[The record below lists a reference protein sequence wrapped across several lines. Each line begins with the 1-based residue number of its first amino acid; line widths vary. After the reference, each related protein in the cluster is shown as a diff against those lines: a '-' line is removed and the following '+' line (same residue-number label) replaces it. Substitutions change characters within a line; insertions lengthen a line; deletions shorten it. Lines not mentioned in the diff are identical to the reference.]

1 MKALI
6 KVGYACNENCTF
18 CHTADLR
25 EMNDT
30 ADRVVWKIRRA
41 KALGYSM
48 VVLSGGEPTIRPE
61 LLPWARLTASLGMDF
76 GLVTNGLLLSYPH
89 VTSELVE
96 ACRLRYVYMSI
107 HGGDA
112 KVHRSVV
119 RADTFDQAL
128 GALRLL
134 AGRVPDLTANC
145 VVTTAN
151 MPHLRALVERLVP
164 LRDLAIKLSM
174 TQPKGGGK
182 HAFDVIVPDV
192 AECAAAVA
200 DAIQHGVRL
209 RGDAAGPRFAHDGL
223 PFCLLP
229 GLEDLYDDLKTHRFA
244 TMIEADE
251 DDFVPVDDVAK
262 IHPPPCEG
270 CSLRGACPGLF
281 RGYLEAR
288 GSDALRPVT
297 GKPRS
302 NAFHFVPERD
312 IARPAGAPC
321 PIERDGSSPYDRGRT
336 LFVRLADRMRLFRTE
351 TRDFS
356 DEELLAIK
364 EGTGQIYLDV
374 STKLAPDDFAKDLKK
389 LVVAA
394 ECARCAK
401 RPVCTGAWEPLRE
414 DVFTRDDALLRE
426 RVRGLSGR
434 VLDLGAGEG
443 PYLDVLAPA
452 IASGEVEY
460 VGVEPDAG
468 RVEILARRAER
479 ARFVVARAEDLQ
491 VDLGVFDHVLVLRS
505 YNHFADPAAAL
516 SAAIGSLRV
525 GGTLLVADNLAFGLV
540 RGLAHARRAERAPE
554 NQFEHHRN
562 DGAEQA
568 HRVLSR
574 FPLILRERRDA
585 GPATSNQWVLRYER
599 APAASPSPEVAARG
613 HAPPRR
619 AESASTE
626 QPT

>member
-61 LLPWARLTASLGMDF
+61 LLSWARLTASLGMDF

-151 MPHLRALVERLVP
+151 QPHLRALVERLLP
-164 LRDLAIKLSM
+164 LRDLTIKLSM
-174 TQPKGGGK
+174 TQPKGGGQ

-192 AECAAAVA
+192 AECAAAVK
-200 DAIQHGVRL
+200 DAIEHGIAL
-209 RGDAAGPRFAHDGL
+209 RGEAALPRFAHDGL

-262 IHPPPCEG
+262 MHPPACEG
-270 CSLRGACPGLF
+270 CGLRGACPGLF
-281 RGYLEAR
+281 RGYFEAR
-288 GSDALRPVT
+288 GDSALRPAL

-302 NAFHFVPERD
+302 NSFHYVPERD
-312 IARPAGAPC
+312 VARPKGAPC
-321 PIERDGSSPYDRGRT
+321 PIKRDGVSPYDRGRT

-351 TRDFS
+351 SRDFS
-356 DEELLAIK
+356 DEEILAVK

-374 STKLAPDDFAKDLKK
+374 STKLAPDDFAKDLRK
-389 LVVAA
+389 LVPSS
-394 ECARCAK
+394 ECRQCEK
-401 RPVCTGAWEPLRE
+401 RPACTGAWEPLRE
-414 DVFTRDDALLRE
+414 DLFTRDDS
-426 RVRGLSGR
+426 RVRALVAGLSGR

-443 PYLDVLAPA
+443 PYLDLLAPK

-460 VGVEPDAG
+460 VAVEPDPG
-468 RVEILARRAER
+468 RLGLIASRAPR
-479 ARFVVARAEDLQ
+479 AHLLPVRAEDLP
-491 VDLGVFDHVLVLRS
+491 VDLGLFDHVLCLRS
-505 YNHFADPAAAL
+505 FNHFADPRAAL
-516 SAAIGSLRV
+516 GPAIRSLRP
-525 GGTLLVADNLAFGLV
+525 GGSLLVADNVAFGLV
-540 RGLAHARRAERAPE
+540 RSLSHARRAERAASNE
-554 NQFEHHRN
+554 FEHHRN
-562 DGAEQA
+562 DGAAEA
-568 HRVLSR
+568 HRVLST
-574 FPLILRERRDA
+574 FPLVLRERRDT
-585 GPATSNQWVLRYER
+585 GPLTSNQWLLCYHR
-599 APAASPSPEVAARG
+599 AP
-613 HAPPRR
+613 
-619 AESASTE
+619 
-626 QPT
+626 QDDLQ

>member
-25 EMNDT
+25 EQNDS
-30 ADRVVWKIRRA
+30 ASRVAWKIRRA

-61 LLPWARLTASLGMDF
+61 LLSWARLVASLDMDF

-89 VTSELVE
+89 VTSELIE

-119 RADTFDQAL
+119 CADTFGQAI
-128 GALRLL
+128 GALQLL
-134 AGRVPDLTANC
+134 AGRVPDLTAHC

-151 MPHLRALVERLVP
+151 MPHLRGLVKRLVP
-164 LRDLAIKLSM
+164 LKHLAIKLSM
-174 TQPKGGGK
+174 TQPKGGGA
-182 HAFDVIVPDV
+182 HAFDVLVPDV
-192 AECAAAVA
+192 TACGAAVKDAILYGMELRGA
-200 DAIQHGVRL
+200 DAM
-209 RGDAAGPRFAHDGL
+209 PRFAHDGV
-223 PFCLLP
+223 PFCQLE

-262 IHPPPCEG
+262 THPEACQA
-270 CSLRGACPGLF
+270 CALRGACPGLF

-288 GSDALRPVT
+288 GAGALRPVI

-312 IARPAGAPC
+312 VARPAGAPC
-321 PIERDGSSPYDRGRT
+321 PLVKDGTSPYDRGRT
-336 LFVRLADRMRLFRTE
+336 LFVRMPDRMRLFRTE

-364 EGTGQIYLDV
+364 ETAGQIYVDV

-389 LVVAA
+389 LVLSA
-394 ECARCAK
+394 ECRRCEK
-401 RPVCTGAWEPLRE
+401 RPACTGAWEPLRE
-414 DVFTRDDALLRE
+414 DLFTRDDA
-426 RVRGLSGR
+426 RVRALVACLSGR

-443 PYLDVLAPA
+443 PYLDVLAPK
-452 IASGEVEY
+452 IAAGEVEY
-460 VGVEPDAG
+460 VGVDPDPG
-468 RVEILARRAER
+468 RLGMLAKRAPGG
-479 ARFVVARAEDLQ
+479 RFVAARAEDLPA
-491 VDLGVFDHVLVLRS
+491 DLGEIDHVLVLRS
-505 YNHFADPAAAL
+505 YNHFARPDEALGPAIRA
-516 SAAIGSLRV
+516 LRV
-525 GGTLLVADNLAFGLV
+525 GGTLLVADNVAFGLV
-540 RGLAHARRAERAPE
+540 RTLAQARRAEGARE
-554 NQFEHHRN
+554 NAFEHYRN
-562 DGAEQA
+562 DGAAEA
-568 HRVLSR
+568 HGLLARYPLVLH
-574 FPLILRERRDA
+574 ERRDA
-585 GPATSNQWVLRYER
+585 GPLTSNQWVLRYER
-599 APAASPSPEVAARG
+599 TSG
-613 HAPPRR
+613 D
-619 AESASTE
+619 SAV
-626 QPT
+626 